1 MPGKIRE
8 KIEIIENFHCIH
20 RIAASRIESFGEQI
34 NKGFIRI
41 GLIYDFSPAKNIQF
55 HFIFQFWGHPQK
67 DCHKLNQKSYMRFF
81 LSCLYFLIPDPFFTY
96 RETSETFAIV
106 CRYLFKISWT
116 SKLFW
121 CFVKSLSVLAF
132 LPFKSADFA

>member
-8 KIEIIENFHCIH
+8 KIEIIENFHCIQ

-41 GLIYDFSPAKNIQF
+41 SLIYDFFPREKHSVSF
-55 HFIFQFWGHPQK
+55 HFSIWEHQQK

-81 LSCLYFLIPDPFFTY
+81 LAVYIF
-96 RETSETFAIV
+96 
-106 CRYLFKISWT
+106 
-116 SKLFW
+116 
-121 CFVKSLSVLAF
+121 
-132 LPFKSADFA
+132 